1 MNDRGCRK
9 KLFTHSQ
16 PTPRLLV
23 WFYRKCARII
33 FEGDKH
39 GRSSKLWVA
48 DKWRKRFLLLPMP
61 LFSARHSRPFC
72 VLISETN
79 YFVCRW
85 VIVFLTPAP
94 CTVLIIQ
101 QLTRQWK
108 NKQLC
113 FPKYWL
119 AAVWSWSNAAKW
131 DICCS
136 HKSLSPPSPLVFRD
150 VQSLLHTKPPGIPAV
165 LLLKRSTV
173 HNFPSDTL
181 SFRSFPS
188 FNKLLWDLF

>member
-1 MNDRGCRK
+1 MCKNNTLRVTNMDIV
-9 KLFTHSQ
+9 LN
-16 PTPRLLV
+16 
-23 WFYRKCARII
+23 
-33 FEGDKH
+33 FESLTNEERDSCSCLCH
-39 GRSSKLWVA
+39 YS
-48 DKWRKRFLLLPMP
+48 LPGIP
-61 LFSARHSRPFC
+61 SPFC

-173 HNFPSDTL
+173 HNFLRDAL